1 VPDVAGHRPFA
12 TVLLI
17 LAFAIIAM
25 EESGAQIDTSRSVLR
40 VQFTVVHGALRADAT
55 GSGFFPS
62 RDFVRFIRGEKTP
75 DGKLTDGTAA
85 GLKTVLLTELNG
97 VLDRLSE
104 GPEAWCE
111 RIGDENRRELV
122 RNFSGSWDSLTLLL
136 GEEWPR
142 VIVEPFR
149 AFLRASVAAN
159 LHGALYFQEGDPEDP
174 DAAEVMFPESGVAD
188 FFVSDPLSLVHV
200 RLHFHG
206 ADNEK
211 DTEREIR
218 YLRNIIA
225 RHDGAL
231 WTRELRQEIRG
242 LVSTAYQNRGLWVD
256 AASDISIAS
265 AKDDPKFL
273 SVRGRK
279 LRLVFLPFAEA
290 HSIEIDKIL
299 YNLLPSAALDR
310 IPYPGD
316 AERDSVFV
324 FNSVFRQV
332 SLHLGAGDTT
342 VRLPLLNTRQLQL
355 EQMMLAPLGYGV
367 TLGDPIHAGEGPTT
381 VDLKIVRLAD
391 DPPDSTTGNAAPD
404 VVGADPD
411 NPEEIDPNRMRIER
425 QADFIASVDTA
436 STRQSALS
444 GHRNYLG
451 AGAVYRPG
459 PGLRV
464 FGLYRRDQLFGGQLQ
479 LQLGYD
485 GVTEGTAIGDA
496 LTGKIAF
503 FTDYI
508 FFEALR
514 RRRLSLRIAGGSD
527 VELHRLIDGIETNER
542 RSSGEIRT
550 EFEHFRDLNGCLLRT
565 AVAAEYTD
573 LRSQRARNTA
583 KAIVRTLDLGL
594 TFIAEGESDDFY
606 RQRIRVEAQLRAGLA
621 STPESSG
628 FRLLDMS
635 AAWHRDLPALFA
647 VAVDLRFRTSSAG
660 TPLFERPS
668 LGGAR
673 SLRGF
678 RLDAVIARTAWSVQ
692 PEIWGCIPGTAH
704 ASGGFAGFL
713 RGHIRLAAFV
723 DVGGASDAPGFR
735 YSMRYGPGAGL
746 RCIYFPVVLKLDW
759 AYGLGG
765 AGNSHAGDRYADS
778 GGSRWYFSIVTEL
791 P

>member
-1 VPDVAGHRPFA
+1 MPSVAGHRPFA
-12 TVLLI
+12 SVLLI

-25 EESGAQIDTSRSVLR
+25 QESSARIDTSRSVLR
-40 VQFTVVHGALRADAT
+40 VRFAVVRGALRADAA
-55 GSGFFPS
+55 GSEFIPS
-62 RDFVRFIRGEKTP
+62 HNFVRLVRAEKAP
-75 DGKLTDGTAA
+75 DGKLTDGSAA
-85 GLKTVLLTELNG
+85 GLKTDLLTELNG

-104 GPEAWCE
+104 GPEAWCD
-111 RIGDENRRELV
+111 RIGDESQRELV
-122 RNFSGSWDSLTLLL
+122 RNFSGSWDSLKLLL

-159 LHGALYFQEGDPEDP
+159 LHGAMYFQEGDPEDP

-188 FFVSDPLSLVHV
+188 FFVSDPLSLVEV
-200 RLHFHG
+200 QLRFHG
-206 ADNEK
+206 ADDDM
-211 DTEREIR
+211 DTDREIR

-231 WTRELRQEIRG
+231 WTRELRQAIRG
-242 LVSTAYQNRGLWVD
+242 LVATAYENRGLWVD

-273 SVRGRK
+273 RVRGRK
-279 LRLVFLPFAEA
+279 LRLVFLPFANA

-316 AERDSVFV
+316 PERDSVFV

-332 SLHLGAGDTT
+332 SLHLGAGDAS

-355 EQMMLAPLGYGV
+355 ERMMLAPLGYAV
-367 TLGDPIHAGEGPTT
+367 TLGNPIHAGEGPTT
-381 VDLKIVRLAD
+381 VDLKVVRLAGEAT
-391 DPPDSTTGNAAPD
+391 DSTTGNAVPGA
-404 VVGADPD
+404 VGADPD

-436 STRQSALS
+436 SARQSDHS

-464 FGLYRRDQLFGGQLQ
+464 FGLYRCDQLFGGHLQ

-485 GVTEGTAIGDA
+485 GVTEGAGIGDA
-496 LTGKIAF
+496 LTGKIDF

-527 VELHRLIDGIETNER
+527 VDLHRVIDGIETNER
-542 RSSGEIRT
+542 RSGGEFRT
-550 EFEHFRDLNGCLLRT
+550 ELEHFRDLDGCLLRT
-565 AVAAEYTD
+565 AIAAEYTD
-573 LRSQRARNTA
+573 LRLHHARDTA

-594 TFIAEGESDDFY
+594 TFIAEGEGDDFY
-606 RQRIRVEAQLRAGLA
+606 RQRIRVEALLRGGLA
-621 STPESSG
+621 STPETSG
-628 FRLLDMS
+628 FRLLGIS
-635 AAWHRDLPALFA
+635 TAWHRDLPELFA
-647 VAVDLRFRTSSAG
+647 VAVDLRFCTASAG
-660 TPLFERPS
+660 TPSFERPS
-668 LGGAR
+668 LGGAQ

-678 RLDAVIARTAWSVQ
+678 RADAVIARTSWSVQ
-692 PEIWGCIPGTAH
+692 PEIWGGIPGTVH
-704 ASGGFAGFL
+704 ASGGARCLYRSGRPSFMTSENVTITCTDFVFGM
-713 RGHIRLAAFV
+713 RKVESKPYVTGPGDKYIRAAI
-723 DVGGASDAPGFR
+723 GGARSTRNGR
-735 YSMRYGPGAGL
+735 L
-746 RCIYFPVVLKLDW
+746 RFMLTCTL
-759 AYGLGG
+759 
-765 AGNSHAGDRYADS
+765 
-778 GGSRWYFSIVTEL
+778 L